1 MEEGEGLGTRL
12 GERTYK
18 QQVWDC
24 DKMIKVSLQ
33 NKRVVPLLD
42 LSRVNFSVAVSQV
55 QMHDIVDLLAMYDII
70 PFTGCSITAVCERV
84 L

>member
-1 MEEGEGLGTRL
+1 
-12 GERTYK
+12 
-18 QQVWDC
+18 
-24 DKMIKVSLQ
+24 MIKVSLQ

-55 QMHDIVDLLAMYDII
+55 QIHDIVDLLAKYDIF
-70 PFTGCSITAVCERV
+70 PFTGCSITVVRERV